1 MLPLLYNTPVS
12 DNDWNTWSLSH
23 SASHK
28 KIIQAILAQKGIAL
42 SQYQLDPI
50 PFNSFE
56 DFLNN
61 NQQAHND
68 MTGTLGISGADLQDV
83 DIANESQKRAWIFL
97 HAQEHRDVELAL
109 GV

>member
-1 MLPLLYNTPVS
+1 MLPILYNTPNT
-12 DNDWNTWSLSH
+12 DQDWNTWSLSH

-28 KIIQAILAQKGIAL
+28 KIIQAVLAQKGVTL

-50 PFNSFE
+50 PFNDFGT
-56 DFLNN
+56 FLNN

-68 MTGTLGISGADLQDV
+68 MTNALGITGSDLQSV
-83 DIANESQKRAWIFL
+83 DITDESQKRAWINL
-97 HAQEHRDVELAL
+97 HAQEHREVELAL